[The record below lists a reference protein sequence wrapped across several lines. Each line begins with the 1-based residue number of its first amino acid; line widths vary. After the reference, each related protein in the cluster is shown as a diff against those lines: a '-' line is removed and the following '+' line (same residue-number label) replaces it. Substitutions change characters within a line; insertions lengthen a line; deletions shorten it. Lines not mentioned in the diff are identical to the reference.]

1 MNKEYQPMLAAR
13 ADMVE
18 PPGHT
23 LRQPD
28 RLSKLSCK
36 RSKGTEGCDGRRPH
50 QRCLVGPTLGPVR
63 ILDALACAVKSAAT
77 DRPRGR
83 GPPPRLPALSS
94 RRAPVWPARQR
105 AAALRFARTRRRQ
118 VWAST
123 PSPCAILEGIRFLPS
138 ESLLQQWQPP
148 RQAAAS
154 KSTTFWIAAS
164 AR

>member
-83 GPPPRLPALSS
+83 GPPPPASGAVVPQGARLASSPA
-94 RRAPVWPARQR
+94 RCRAPVR
-105 AAALRFARTRRRQ
+105 ANASKTGLGFNSVALRD
-118 VWAST
+118 
-123 PSPCAILEGIRFLPS
+123 
-138 ESLLQQWQPP
+138 P
-148 RQAAAS
+148 RGH
-154 KSTTFWIAAS
+154 
-164 AR
+164 